1 MYSNKKTKIVKK
13 KETEPDIE
21 NQLGQHHK
29 PLSKYIKIIIQPG
42 SERVYQEKKE
52 NITKKIK
59 NHNTNNDYDYFVD
72 FGGKKMKTRK
82 NKSTKRKNKSTK
94 RKNKSTK
101 RKNKSTKRK

>member
-52 NITKKIK
+52 NITKKIT
-59 NHNTNNDYDYFVD
+59 NNNTNNDYDYFVD

-82 NKSTKRKNKSTK
+82 NKSIKRKNKKTRKNKSTK
-94 RKNKSTK
+94 RKK
-101 RKNKSTKRK
+101 